1 MGCFKTILCPIDL
14 GPNTGLTLDAAR
26 LLAEDSKAKLILFHV
41 VPLPL
46 EVVGQP
52 LLVEPLSFAQDE
64 ARARMEDLAK
74 GLGLNVPCEAVA
86 VIGDPPHEIIR
97 AIDEHDADLV
107 VMATHGRKGLSHFF
121 LGSVAARVVRE
132 SPVPVLT
139 VPAHHARRKHLSPS
153 VVI

>member
-1 MGCFKTILCPIDL
+1 MGLFKTILCPVDL
-14 GPNTGLTLDAAR
+14 GPNTELTLEAAR
-26 LLAEDSKAKLILFHV
+26 QLAEDSGAKLIVFHV
-41 VPLPL
+41 VPLPI

-64 ARARMEDLAK
+64 ARARLEHLAR
-74 GLGLNVPCEAVA
+74 GLALKIPFEVVA
-86 VIGDPPHEIIR
+86 VIGDPGRDIIR

-107 VMATHGRKGLSHFF
+107 VMTTHGRTGLSHFF

-139 VPAHHARRKHLSPS
+139 VPAHHARRKSLTS

>member
-14 GPNTGLTLDAAR
+14 GPNTGMTLEAAWF
-26 LLAEDSKAKLILFHV
+26 LAEDSEAKLILLHV
-41 VPLPL
+41 VPLPI

-64 ARARMEDLAK
+64 ARARMEHLAK
-74 GLGLNVPCEAVA
+74 ELALKVPYEVAA
-86 VIGDPPHEIIR
+86 VIGDPPREILR

-107 VMATHGRKGLSHFF
+107 VMTTHGRTGLSHFF
-121 LGSVAARVVRE
+121 LGSVATRVVRD

-139 VPAHHARRKHLSPS
+139 VPAHHARRKNISPS

>member
-1 MGCFKTILCPIDL
+1 MEGFKTILCPIDL
-14 GPNTGLTLDAAR
+14 GPNTHVTLETAR
-26 LLAEDSKAKLILFHV
+26 KLAEKNAAKLVVLHV
-41 VPLPL
+41 VPLPV

-64 ARARMEDLAK
+64 ARARIEHLVH
-74 GLGLNVPCEAVA
+74 GLQLKVSYEVVV
-86 VIGDPPHEIIR
+86 VIGDPVREILR
-97 AIDEHDADLV
+97 AIEEHDSDLV
-107 VMATHGRKGLSHFF
+107 VMATHGRSGLSHFF

-139 VPAHHARRKHLSPS
+139 VPVHHRRKSLTS